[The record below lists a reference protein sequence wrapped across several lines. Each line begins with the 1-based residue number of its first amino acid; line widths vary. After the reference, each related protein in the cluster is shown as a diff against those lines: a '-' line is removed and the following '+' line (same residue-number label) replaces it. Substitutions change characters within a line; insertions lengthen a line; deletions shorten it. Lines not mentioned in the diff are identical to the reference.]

1 MTSITIRPV
10 DSRDIEDLTGVV
22 AETGLFPPEML
33 ADLIDPHLTGQ
44 EDCLW
49 LLAITEGKIA
59 GFCYGRAEH
68 LTDGCW
74 NMLALGVAS
83 ADRRHGIARRLA
95 TALETMLAARG
106 VRLLIVDTSSGETF
120 APARL
125 FYASQGYTLEARLGD
140 FWAEGDD
147 KLTFTRRF
155 APR

>member
-95 TALETMLAARG
+95 TALETMLAASG
-106 VRLLIVDTSSGETF
+106 VRLLIVNTSGSADF
-120 APARL
+120 AAARR
-125 FYASQGYTLEARLGD
+125 FYEAAGYAREASIRDY
-140 FWAEGDD
+140 WAEGDD
-147 KLTFTRRF
+147 KITFRKSLG
-155 APR
+155 